1 MEAGLL
7 IKSEPDLRGNRKE
20 TSTLVL
26 ADALELP
33 SSGCNRAFF
42 IFPFLEVS

>member
-7 IKSEPDLRGNRKE
+7 IKSEPDLRGYGKKLPLWCLQ
-20 TSTLVL
+20 TSESYPAV
-26 ADALELP
+26 DAIEL
-33 SSGCNRAFF
+33 SL